1 MIVNVVLENKTRVLD
16 RLFSYSVPKELVS
29 SVKRGCRV
37 IVPFGRGNSKKLGLI
52 VEITDNPLV
61 DVKLKDIYKLID
73 YEPLISEE
81 LIDLALFMRDRYLS
95 DLSSAFQ
102 RVLPPGNWKDL
113 EKLIYLNE
121 EVDDKDI
128 SEFFSIPKEFKT
140 AVKRFDENT
149 IENLI
154 RKGILKEK
162 YDIKGRIK
170 PNLVEYYKI
179 NKNINLE
186 AKLKNAPTQ
195 EKIYNYISE
204 NEPVD
209 KKTILMETNSY
220 LSSLKALVKKELVS
234 FELKNEFARVTKEYK
249 KYSKIYLNQEQNF
262 VLNSI
267 LNSNKNKFLIHGITG
282 SGKTEVYLQIVE
294 EMLNKG
300 KSCIILVPEISLTPQ
315 TIMRFSGR
323 FPGKVAVL
331 HSKLNQREK
340 LEQWQQ
346 IKNNTFPIVI
356 GARSAIFAPV
366 DNLGAIIIDEEHDQS
381 YISDMNPKYVTR
393 EVGEFLSEKLNAK
406 LILGSA
412 TPSIESYY
420 LGEQKCYEIL
430 NIKNR
435 ATAGVLP
442 TVNIIDMREELKKG
456 NTSVIGEELHE
467 AILNNLEN
475 KKQTLLFLNKRG
487 HTSYVFCRR
496 CGYVMNCD
504 SCDVSMTYHKYNN
517 ILLCHQCGR
526 TKKKPDICPNCGSK
540 YIREFGA
547 GTEKLEEYCYENYP
561 EAKIFRM
568 DADTV
573 RTRQEYLNVFD
584 KMNEGKIDILIGTQ
598 MITKGFDFPN
608 VTLVGVIA
616 ADLSLNIGSYKAPET
631 TFQLLTQVSGRAGR
645 GDHAG
650 EVFVQTYKPENYSI
664 EASKKHDFIDFYNM
678 EIEHREMFKYPPFY
692 RIFCINISGNQRIAT
707 RQKLFE
713 LQQHIQAE
721 LRENEIRDIEIIGP
735 NPSPISRINN
745 RYRFYTF
752 YKYKDNN
759 EEIKQI
765 FKSILVDNKYNVDL
779 QGYKLSL
786 TFNPTNFI

>member
-1 MIVNVVLENKTRVLD
+1 MIVNIVLENKTRVLD
-16 RLFSYSVPKELVS
+16 RLFSYSVPEELKLNI
-29 SVKRGCRV
+29 KRGSRV
-37 IVPFGRGNSKKLGLI
+37 IVPFGRGNTKKLGI
-52 VEITDNPLV
+52 VVEIADSPLI
-61 DVKLKDIYKLID
+61 DVKLKDIYKLVD
-73 YEPLISEE
+73 HEPIISEE

-121 EVDDKDI
+121 ETNDKDI
-128 SEFFSIPKEFKT
+128 SVFFQRPREYSA
-140 AVKRFDENT
+140 AVERFDEET

-154 RKGILKEK
+154 DKGVLKEK
-162 YDIKGRIK
+162 YDIKDRIK
-170 PNLVEYYKI
+170 PNLVEYYTI
-179 NKNINLE
+179 NKNVDTEN
-186 AKLKNAPTQ
+186 KLKNAPAQ
-195 EKIYNYISE
+195 EKIFEFILE
-204 NEPVD
+204 NGPVD
-209 KKTILMETNSY
+209 KKTILMETNSS
-220 LSSLKALVKKELVS
+220 LSSLKGLVKKGLVS
-234 FELKNEFARVTKEYK
+234 TELKNEFTKVTRDYK
-249 KYSKIYLNQEQNF
+249 KYSKISLNEEQQF
-262 VLNSI
+262 VLKSI
-267 LNSNKNKFLIHGITG
+267 LNGEKNKFLIHGITG
-282 SGKTEVYLQIVE
+282 SGKTEIYLQIVE
-294 EMLNKG
+294 EMLGQG

-315 TIMRFSGR
+315 TILRFSGR

-393 EVGEFLSEKLNAK
+393 EVGEFLIERLNAK

-420 LGEQKCYEIL
+420 LGKQDDYEIL

-435 ATAGVLP
+435 ATSGTLP
-442 TVNIIDMREELKKG
+442 KVNIIDMREELKKG
-456 NTSVIGEELHE
+456 NTSVVGEELHD
-467 AILNNLEN
+467 AIVNNLEN

-526 TKKKPDICPNCGSK
+526 TKKKPQICPNCGSK

-547 GTEKLEEYCYENYP
+547 GTEKLEEYCYDNFP
-561 EAKIFRM
+561 DAKIFRM

-573 RTRQEYLNVFD
+573 RTREEYLNIFD

-616 ADLSLNIGSYKAPET
+616 ADLSLNVGSYKATET

-645 GDHAG
+645 GDDIG
-650 EVFVQTYKPENYSI
+650 EVFIQTYKPENYSI
-664 EASKKHDFIDFYNM
+664 EASKNHDFIDFYNT
-678 EIEHREMFKYPPFY
+678 EIEHRKLFKYPPFY
-692 RIFCINISGNQRIAT
+692 TIFSINISGNQRIAT

-721 LRENEIRDIEIIGP
+721 LRENKIKEIEIIGP

-752 YKYKDNN
+752 YKYKDDN
-759 EEIKQI
+759 EKIKEI
-765 FKSILVDNKYNVDL
+765 FKSILVDNKYSVDL

>member
-1 MIVNVVLENKTRVLD
+1 MIVNIVLENKTRVLD
-16 RLFSYSVPKELVS
+16 RLFSYSVPKELQS
-29 SVKRGCRV
+29 NIKRGLRV
-37 IVPFGRGNSKKLGLI
+37 IVPFGRGNSKKLGI
-52 VEITDNPLV
+52 VVEITDSPLA
-61 DVKLKDIYKLID
+61 DVKLKEIFKLVD
-73 YEPLISEE
+73 HEPIISEE

-121 EVDDKDI
+121 ETEDKDI
-128 SEFFSIPKEFKT
+128 SSFFQRPREYKS
-140 AVKRFDENT
+140 AVERFDEDIINR
-149 IENLI
+149 LI
-154 RKGILKEK
+154 DEGVLKEK

-170 PNLVEYYKI
+170 PNLVEYYTI
-179 NKNINLE
+179 NKKVEVEN
-186 AKLKNAPTQ
+186 KLKNAPAQ
-195 EKIYNYISE
+195 EKIYEFILE
-204 NEPVD
+204 NGPVD
-209 KKTILMETNSY
+209 KKTILMETNSS
-220 LSSLKALVKKELVS
+220 LSSLKGLEKKGLIS
-234 FELKNEFARVTKEYK
+234 PELKNEFTKVTRDYK
-249 KYSKIYLNQEQNF
+249 KYSKILLNKEQQF
-262 VLNSI
+262 VLKSI
-267 LNSNKNKFLIHGITG
+267 LDGDKNKFLIHGITG
-282 SGKTEVYLQIVE
+282 SGKTEIYLQIVE
-294 EMLNKG
+294 EMLNQG

-315 TIMRFSGR
+315 TILRFSGR

-381 YISDMNPKYVTR
+381 YISDMNPKYVTK

-406 LILGSA
+406 LVLGSA

-420 LGEQKCYEIL
+420 LGEQKDYEIL

-442 TVNIIDMREELKKG
+442 KVNIIDMREELKKG
-456 NTSVIGEELHE
+456 NTSVVGEKLHD
-467 AILNNLEN
+467 AIVNNLEN

-526 TKKKPDICPNCGSK
+526 TKKKPEICPNCGSK

-547 GTEKLEEYCYENYP
+547 GTEKLEEYCYENFP
-561 EAKIFRM
+561 DAKIFRM

-573 RTRQEYLNVFD
+573 RTRQEYLEVFD
-584 KMNEGKIDILIGTQ
+584 RMNQGKIDILIGTQ

-616 ADLSLNIGSYKAPET
+616 ADLSLNVGSYKATET

-645 GDHAG
+645 GDYAG
-650 EVFVQTYKPENYSI
+650 EVFIQTYKPENYSI
-664 EASKKHDFIDFYNM
+664 EASKNHDFIDFYNM
-678 EIEHREMFKYPPFY
+678 EIEHRKLFKYPPFY
-692 RIFCINISGNQRIAT
+692 TIFCINISGNQRIAT

-721 LRENEIRDIEIIGP
+721 LRENNIKEIEIIGP

-752 YKYKDNN
+752 YKYREEN
-759 EEIKQI
+759 EKIKEI